1 MKIAEKQVAAARSGS
16 YDITGKLPAHELK
29 AHLRA
34 GRTCEHLNIRIVDQY
49 GTLTFANVKHEL
61 QWLKIS

>member
-1 MKIAEKQVAAARSGS
+1 MSIAEKQAKAAETGT
-16 YDITGKLPAHELK
+16 YDVTGKIPAHELK

-34 GRTCEHLNIRIVDQY
+34 GRTVEHLNIRIVQQY
-49 GTLTFANVKHEL
+49 GTLSFTNIKSEL